1 MGGSSQRL
9 VMGVFS
15 ISPAYGIIGPG
26 MSQSINIEC
35 VAERSGKHEEVS
47 LQYLNVHTCTTCCF
61 ILLVTVN

>member
-26 MSQSINIEC
+26 LSQSINIEC

-47 LQYLNVHTCTTCCF
+47 LCTCGKS
-61 ILLVTVN
+61 LRN